1 MALWGGL
8 KILCP
13 VSLQP
18 SAGAGGTQSLPHFPR
33 GLRGPFPPAGPLL
46 LRRLDERFGLST
58 LIGRH
63 LTDPR
68 TGRSCQ
74 FPVGDLFRQ
83 SVYSRLAG
91 YDDTNDAERL
101 AEDSTFRMLVSGER
115 RSGTARDSL
124 ASILPGA
131 ARGGPS
137 SHAAA
142 DPIYR
147 QPGESGS
154 RRARGTREVIL
165 EASRGTNGASGH
177 LVSRILLPTAVVT
190 ATGFETVRSHSHE
203 RRPPL
208 WVRNEQARSLDNTKP
223 R

>member
-115 RSGTARDSL
+115 RKTSVALTSTLHWFETEVLAEERNCQGLTRLNTAWCSTRRPVFS
-124 ASILPGA
+124 
-131 ARGGPS
+131 RGG
-137 SHAAA
+137 
-142 DPIYR
+142 
-147 QPGESGS
+147 
-154 RRARGTREVIL
+154 
-165 EASRGTNGASGH
+165 
-177 LVSRILLPTAVVT
+177 
-190 ATGFETVRSHSHE
+190 
-203 RRPPL
+203 
-208 WVRNEQARSLDNTKP
+208 
-223 R
+223 